1 MANKFPL
8 ILNTSANQIQ
18 EIASGDNLDLTGC
31 KIVGLQGIN
40 SAGIVTFTKAHVGA
54 ATTWGEDLVV
64 TGNARVTGIL
74 TVGTNSVTI
83 SGNDVNITGVTT
95 SANFKTGTS
104 NLHNVGLEIA
114 GINVLGADTPIGTG
128 ATIYNSGA
136 AVFTGIVT
144 ATNYVGTIN
153 TPAQP
158 NITSVGTL
166 SSLNVSGSVSV
177 GGTLTYEDVTNIDS
191 VGIVTAREGIFIP
204 DNKKL
209 HIGNTAGTGDLQI
222 YHNAT
227 DSRIHSLTNTLS
239 VRSNLF
245 DIRRYTDAQYFV
257 NCTSSGA
264 VEIYKSNNKKL
275 ETTNTGITV
284 TGTVAATAY
293 TGDGSAL
300 TGIEVGLSTEALTT
314 AGATVTLD
322 LTKDDHKITK
332 SGTYTVTCTGGSEG
346 SSHSLRI
353 ENSGTSSVSFSS
365 YFKFPSGGTPSLPT
379 TNGAISLISFTVHK
393 AGSVGVN
400 TVLLSGASVN
410 FS

>member
-31 KIVGLQGIN
+31 KIVGLDGIN
-40 SAGIVTFTKAHVGA
+40 SGGIVTYTKSHVGA

-144 ATNYVGTIN
+144 ASNYVGTIN

-158 NITSVGTL
+158 NITSLGTL
-166 SSLNVSGSVSV
+166 SAPVSY
-177 GGTLTYEDVTNIDS
+177 THLT
-191 VGIVTAREGIFIP
+191 
-204 DNKKL
+204 
-209 HIGNTAGTGDLQI
+209 
-222 YHNAT
+222 
-227 DSRIHSLTNTLS
+227 
-239 VRSNLF
+239 
-245 DIRRYTDAQYFV
+245 
-257 NCTSSGA
+257 
-264 VEIYKSNNKKL
+264 
-275 ETTNTGITV
+275 
-284 TGTVAATAY
+284 
-293 TGDGSAL
+293 
-300 TGIEVGLSTEALTT
+300 
-314 AGATVTLD
+314 
-322 LTKDDHKITK
+322 
-332 SGTYTVTCTGGSEG
+332 
-346 SSHSLRI
+346 
-353 ENSGTSSVSFSS
+353 
-365 YFKFPSGGTPSLPT
+365 LPT
-379 TNGAISLISFTVHK
+379 KRIV
-393 AGSVGVN
+393 
-400 TVLLSGASVN
+400 
-410 FS
+410 